1 MFVALV
7 LCEKV
12 ASVAWKNLASI
23 YAIIC
28 SQKSDNRLKNKNN
41 TLVTSKKKSS
51 EEFSANFLKERQSAK
66 NHLAKELNKYNAS
79 TQAIADGSKNSTA
92 DFINRFF
99 EFIF

>member
-28 SQKSDNRLKNKNN
+28 SQKSNNRLKNKNN
-41 TLVTSKKKSS
+41 TTNIGNIKYPVFEKNQILTIRIIMFGIKK
-51 EEFSANFLKERQSAK
+51 LY
-66 NHLAKELNKYNAS
+66 LNLL
-79 TQAIADGSKNSTA
+79 
-92 DFINRFF
+92 
-99 EFIF
+99 